1 MDFVG
6 CPRGRALAGADTP
19 CPSGMLDGVCGR
31 FVQSTPPERLRRS
44 LEQLA
49 GVPVRVEAGAEPW
62 VPRWNVAP
70 RSAVLA
76 CRAEHGPGAPRGPVL
91 GRLRWGLVP
100 SFVLD
105 PSRAPTPHN
114 LRVETVLGRPGWRR
128 LAERRRA
135 VVPADAFYEWQARRP
150 TAFARASAAEP
161 GTARRAPLWL
171 AALWDAPSEDAGLG
185 SGGLGSVA
193 ILTQPAGAVVGEV
206 HDRQP
211 VCVADGLLA
220 PWLDPDVHGSGALSA
235 LLQEVTEGAGAV
247 PLEGWPVAPAVNRV
261 GAEGPELLEPLAGGS
276 VSSP

>member
-1 MDFVG
+1 
-6 CPRGRALAGADTP
+6 
-19 CPSGMLDGVCGR
+19 MLDGVCGR

-49 GVPVRVEAGAEPW
+49 GAPVRVEAAAEPW

-76 CRAEHGPGAPRGPVL
+76 CRAGYGPGAPRGLVL

-105 PSRAPTPHN
+105 PSRTPAPHN

-150 TAFARASAAEP
+150 SAFARASAAEP
-161 GTARRAPLWL
+161 GPAGRAPLWL
-171 AALWDAPSEDAGLG
+171 AALWDVPSHEDAVRGSQGLG
-185 SGGLGSVA
+185 SQGLDSQGLGSVA

-211 VCVADGLLA
+211 VCIPDGLLA
-220 PWLDPDVHGSGALSA
+220 PWLDPDAHGSGALSA
-235 LLQEVTEGAGAV
+235 LLHEVTEGGGAV

-261 GAEGPELLEPLAGGS
+261 GVEGPELLEPLPGGS